1 MAEHEKKHEEGESHE
16 GSHGGGGH
24 AGGAHGGGGHGEH
37 EESGAPEWLISF
49 ADNVMLIMAFF
60 VIMLAMN
67 MKKDTTGGIGGEG
80 KMGGPPTSDMLDFV
94 ISMREGFNNP
104 VDMRGTNAGEAA
116 LRDRIREKSR
126 GSSDR
131 SRQTEEPGKGK
142 ESAAIRET
150 ALSTLGGT
158 IRFDDDSTAL
168 STQQKQAAER
178 IARNLQGQR
187 YIIEV
192 RGHASP
198 SETHRQPQR
207 GFSLSHARAVAVAE
221 VLVSS
226 GLKWEQIR
234 IVACGDNERKAGREY
249 DRDLDRQNQRVNVT
263 PTSEPAPDYN
273 AAADSSPRPA
283 PAPE

>member
-16 GSHGGGGH
+16 GGHGGGHGGH
-24 AGGAHGGGGHGEH
+24 GGGHGEH

-67 MKKDTTGGIGGEG
+67 MKKDTAGGIGGEG
-80 KMGGPPTSDMLDFV
+80 QMGGAPTSDMLDFV
-94 ISMREGFNNP
+94 ISMRDGFNNP
-104 VDMRGTNAGEAA
+104 VNMQGTSAGEAA
-116 LRDRIREKSR
+116 LRERIRERAR

-158 IRFDDDSTAL
+158 IRFDDDSSAIP
-168 STQQKQAAER
+168 SIQKQAIER
-178 IARNLQGQR
+178 IAKSLQGQR

-198 SETHRQPQR
+198 SETYRQPQR

-221 VLVSS
+221 VLVAT

-249 DRDLDRQNQRVNVT
+249 DRDLDRLNQRVNVT

-273 AAADSSPRPA
+273 AAPNSPAKPA
-283 PAPE
+283 AEDK